1 MKIIY
6 QKNKKFPGIQNNGQI
21 TDPRSKKKR
30 WKGKRRKYIKKQ
42 QIWNQNLKTVPISME
57 NKKKR
62 TTHPEIWI
70 LENRNRGFASTYRN
84 MHFFLFSSSFFFPP
98 PPAPF
103 FTGTRRM
110 EIELCARRYWRIRQV
125 YEQQWRN
132 TKLEIG
138 HWEPRRVHHKLV
150 QFRYGDE
157 ISGEVVKPLNSKSIK
172 VNRK

>member
-1 MKIIY
+1 MV
-6 QKNKKFPGIQNNGQI
+6 
-21 TDPRSKKKR
+21 KKR
-30 WKGKRRKYIKKQ
+30 GKEKRRKYIKKQ
-42 QIWNQNLKTVPISME
+42 QIRNQNLKTVPISME

-103 FTGTRRM
+103 LFTGTRRM

-157 ISGEVVKPLNSKSIK
+157 ISGEFVKPLNSKSIK